1 MSAAVK
7 IREKISGLTSK
18 KDTII
23 KEANRNLNDLNDS
36 NNCQMGL
43 ILKHSVI
50 DFYIIALV
58 N

>member
-7 IREKISGLTSK
+7 IREKISGLTSE

-36 NNCQMGL
+36 NNSDGPNTKTQC
-43 ILKHSVI
+43 
-50 DFYIIALV
+50 Y
-58 N
+58 